1 MNSRVS
7 GSPPEDHVNKE
18 EAVVARS
25 PHPILFALVT
35 LPAGIAQGFLTITLP
50 FIGRGAGL
58 SVSASRLSSPSV

>member
-1 MNSRVS
+1 
-7 GSPPEDHVNKE
+7 VNKE